1 MIYDKLVNY
10 IRYSRATLALKEV
23 SGYFYVVVSFSDG
36 LNMYFPVEKEE
47 LEKVL
52 SLVQGKEDDADH
64 VGALNILSRFYEESE
79 VPHVGRIRDG

>member
-52 SLVQGKEDDADH
+52 NLIRENEKC
-64 VGALNILSRFYEESE
+64 LMRPES
-79 VPHVGRIRDG
+79 